1 MRRNGA
7 ERIQGIDIYVV
18 HGSAYVSEQLAPSR
32 LEWLKNFIW
41 NELIPTPIRL
51 SLLDGRIDRWLNG

>member
-1 MRRNGA
+1 MRKNG
-7 ERIQGIDIYVV
+7 EDRIQGLDINIAY
-18 HGSAYVSEQLAPSR
+18 GQAYVIEHIVPTR
-32 LEWLKNFIW
+32 MEWLKNFIW